1 MSIAE
6 LLSNKA
12 SWHIEPGDVM
22 AGLRA
27 LPANSVNCVCTSP
40 PYFGLRAYG
49 TSPQVWGG
57 DADCPHDFR
66 SRRYY
71 RASGGGARSSSEAF
85 SEPGPA
91 NSARIKAARW
101 QDDTTCALCG
111 AWRGEYG
118 SEPTPALFVEHTVAI
133 FREVR
138 RVLHPAGVL
147 WLNMGDSY
155 SGAGYSRQDNTGG
168 AKREQGGKQKH
179 TSVDNL
185 PAKNLLGMPWRV
197 AFGLQDDG
205 WILRSDIIWHKPSP
219 MPESVCDRPTKAH
232 EYIFLFAKSARYF
245 FDADSVR
252 EGFADV
258 PHTGSRVR
266 EQMRAI
272 TAEQTGRRDG
282 FTRPPDGVRNPAGR
296 NLRSVWTIPSQGFAE
311 AHFATFP
318 TEIPRRCILAGSSE
332 HGVCSKCG
340 APWGR
345 VVERAAIG
353 ERHISPKDNNPDR
366 HDGPL
371 VSSSRL
377 HNQYFTYQTE
387 HLGWQPSCTCAAPT
401 VPAVVLDPFAGSGT
415 TLMVAL
421 RLGRRALGLELN
433 ESYVQLARKRI
444 EGDAPLFNSS
454 AWRVEQEATA

>member
-1 MSIAE
+1 MTE
-6 LLSNKA
+6 RGF
-12 SWHIEPGDVM
+12 HPGQVEQSKD
-22 AGLRA
+22 AGRRVTGVA
-27 LPANSVNCVCTSP
+27 LAGN
-40 PYFGLRAYG
+40 R
-49 TSPQVWGG
+49 
-57 DADCPHDFR
+57 
-66 SRRYY
+66 
-71 RASGGGARSSSEAF
+71 GGGNF
-85 SEPGPA
+85 
-91 NSARIKAARW
+91 
-101 QDDTTCALCG
+101 CALCN

-138 RVLHPAGVL
+138 RVLHPTGVL

-185 PAKNLLGMPWRV
+185 PAKNLLMMPARV
-197 AFGLQDDG
+197 AIALQDDG
-205 WILRSDIIWHKPSP
+205 WILRSDIIWHKSNP
-219 MPESVCDRPTKAH
+219 MPESVQDRPTKAH
-232 EYIFLFAKSARYF
+232 EYIFLFSKQERYYYDG
-245 FDADSVR
+245 DAVR
-252 EGFADV
+252 E
-258 PHTGSRVR
+258 PH
-266 EQMRAI
+266 
-272 TAEQTGRRDG
+272 AEPWRGQGEHESSTPHNGRLDDPGGRQQAA
-282 FTRPPDGVRNPAGR
+282 FTVATRLYNPLGR